1 MNYKDSGVDIEA
13 GRDFVEKIKK
23 KVSSI
28 GGFNGMIKVPSRYKN
43 PVLVSGT
50 DGVGTKL
57 NIAKIF
63 DDYSTIGIDLVA
75 MCVNDVICCGAK
87 PLYFLDYISTEE
99 LNDRLDFIVE
109 GILKGCDLAGCELV
123 GGETAELP
131 GMYENDKFDLAG
143 FALGVVKKDL
153 SKSIIKGG
161 EYLIGI
167 PSSGPHSNGFSLLR
181 NLLPIDKIPLTP
193 TRIYTKEI
201 IDNIYNIKACAH
213 ITGGGIH
220 GNITRILQ
228 GHQYTLDL
236 PKKDDWWSMLFSLC
250 KIDEYQFENIFNCG
264 WGMICIADNEL
275 PINNSKIIGTV
286 L

>member
-1 MNYKDSGVDIEA
+1 MNIYKNSGVNVDLANEFVKDLDVKGFGAVIELPTN
-13 GRDFVEKIKK
+13 KI
-23 KVSSI
+23 
-28 GGFNGMIKVPSRYKN
+28 
-43 PVLVSGT
+43 VLST
-50 DGVGTKL
+50 DGVGTKIL
-57 NIAKIF
+57 VAEAQNKF
-63 DDYSTIGIDLVA
+63 DTIGIDLVA
-75 MCVNDVICCGAK
+75 MCTNDLLCQGAK
-87 PLYFLDYISTEE
+87 PHSFLDYYATGK
-99 LNDRLDFIVE
+99 LNLKKSKEIMK
-109 GILKGCDLAGCELV
+109 GILKGCDMAGCKLV

-143 FALGVVKKDL
+143 FALGVIRKDF

-181 NLLPIDKIPLTP
+181 NLLPADRIPLTP
-193 TRIYTKEI
+193 TRIYTNEI
-201 IDNIYNIKACAH
+201 IDNISNIKACAH

-220 GNITRILQ
+220 GNISRILQ

-236 PKKDDWWSMLFSLC
+236 PKKDDWWSTLYSLC

-264 WGMICIADNEL
+264 WGMICVAEIEL
-275 PINNSKIIGTV
+275 PIKDSKVIGKI

>member
-1 MNYKDSGVDIEA
+1 MTIYKNSGVDTKLADEFIKDLNVEGFGAVIELPTN
-13 GRDFVEKIKK
+13 KI
-23 KVSSI
+23 
-28 GGFNGMIKVPSRYKN
+28 
-43 PVLVSGT
+43 VLST
-50 DGVGTKL
+50 DGVGTKIL
-57 NIAKIF
+57 VAEAQNKF
-63 DDYSTIGIDLVA
+63 DTIGIDLVA
-75 MCVNDVICCGAK
+75 MCTNDLLCQGAK
-87 PLYFLDYISTEE
+87 PHSFLDYYATGK
-99 LNDRLDFIVE
+99 LNLKKSKEIIK

>member
-1 MNYKDSGVDIEA
+1 MTIYKNSGVDTKLADEFIKDLNIEGFGA
-13 GRDFVEKIKK
+13 VIELPTNKI
-23 KVSSI
+23 
-28 GGFNGMIKVPSRYKN
+28 
-43 PVLVSGT
+43 VLST
-50 DGVGTKL
+50 DGVGTKIL
-57 NIAKIF
+57 VAEAQNKF
-63 DDYSTIGIDLVA
+63 DTIGIDLVA
-75 MCVNDVICCGAK
+75 MCTNDLLCQGAK
-87 PLYFLDYISTEE
+87 PHSFLDYYATGK
-99 LNDRLDFIVE
+99 LNLKKSKEIIK

-153 SKSIIKGG
+153 SKNIIKGG